1 MKKNSRGF
9 TLLLAAIVS
18 SIVLSLGAAIYEI
31 ATKQIALSS
40 LGRDSQLAFFAADTG
55 AECALFWDVRFG
67 YFATLAPAS
76 VVAPDPQ
83 CDGSPLTVSGRP
95 ASAPYYDAI
104 THMYQMTFTFAPG
117 ASATVPGG
125 YCTDVFVTKCN
136 GTFAV
141 DGSCT
146 FGDPAQ
152 VSTSIHADALST
164 DCATR
169 LTNSHALQRS
179 VELHY

>member
-1 MKKNSRGF
+1 MKKPPRGF

-31 ATKQIALSS
+31 AVKEVALSS

-55 AECALFWDVRFG
+55 AECALFWDIRFA
-67 YFATLAPAS
+67 YFATTSPAA
-76 VVAPDPQ
+76 VVAPDPS
-83 CDGSPLTVSGRP
+83 CDGQPLTVSGRP

-104 THMYQMTFTFAPG
+104 THIYQMTFTFAPA
-117 ASATVPGG
+117 ASALSPAG
-125 YCTDVFVTKCN
+125 YCTDVTVTKCN
-136 GTFAV
+136 GVFAL

-146 FGDPAQ
+146 YGDPAQ
-152 VSTSIHADALST
+152 VSTSIHADGLST

-169 LTNSHALQRS
+169 ASNLRALQRS